1 MFVEGALDFSDE
13 DVDWLADSALTKKL
27 HDAQHALAQLLAQAA
42 QGRRLRE
49 GYTVALTGRPNV
61 GKSTLP
67 NYLAGAAVALA
78 PDIAGHTRH
87 VLRHHLNTRGPPRP
101 AAPPARQRVG

>member
-61 GKSTLP
+61 GKSTLL
-67 NYLAGAAVALA
+67 NYLAGAEVAIVTHI
-78 PDIAGHTRH
+78 PGTTRD
-87 VLRHHLNTRGPPRP
+87 VLRETLNLPGLP
-101 AAPPARQRVG
+101 ASGRAHV